1 MKYAQKM
8 TCILL
13 LVLALSF
20 GVGGCALLYGDFAA
34 RLARTDELNAAA
46 HAQSCAAM
54 DSLLRSRSRQ
64 GEEMDRDTL
73 TACLNQVNQTGAIQV
88 LSYPGWESGALCVI
102 LSEDGEPGL
111 TYLSLPEENAVQ
123 VYVGVVDDGG
133 SSLTLRDGQQG
144 TLREEGIRTKSYY
157 FTRLWG
163 GYTLLTAFD
172 LTPLYADRADSLQRF
187 LVLEAAVLLCAAA
200 VIGLLARRMT
210 RPLGVLTAASA
221 QIAAGD
227 YDRRTALRTGDEVE
241 EVSRSFDRMADA
253 VQEKI
258 AELEKSVQQ
267 REDFMGAFTH
277 ELKTPMTSIIGYADM
292 LRTLQADPGEQLEAA
307 DAIYHE
313 GRRLETLA
321 QKLLELL
328 ELSDQPLTLTD
339 VALPEVFAL
348 LARLCRNVPL
358 QLPEGGPTVRGDADL
373 LADLLYNLVNNAVKA
388 SQPGQPVRLLCAEAG
403 GWVRLTVADRG
414 RGIPPGELSRVAEPF
429 YMVDKSRARRQGGSG
444 LGLALCQR
452 IAAAHGGTLE
462 IESELG
468 RGTRVTVCLQK
479 GGAADETEA

>member
-8 TCILL
+8 TCVLL

-20 GVGGCALLYGDFAA
+20 GVGGCVLLYGDFSA

-54 DSLLRSRSRQ
+54 DSLLRSRARQ
-64 GEEMDRDTL
+64 GEPMDQDSL
-73 TACLNQVNQTGAIQV
+73 NACLEELHPAGVSQTVG
-88 LSYPGWESGALCVI
+88 
-102 LSEDGEPGL
+102 
-111 TYLSLPEENAVQ
+111 LPEGGEEITAQIILDTQNGQAVT
-123 VYVGVVDDGG
+123 
-133 SSLTLRDGQQG
+133 LTLRDGQQG
-144 TLREEGIRTKSYY
+144 TLRGDGIQTKSYY
-157 FTRLWG
+157 FSRLWG

-172 LTPLYADRADSLQRF
+172 LTPLYADRADSLHRF

-200 VIGLLARRMT
+200 VIGLLARHIT
-210 RPLGVLTAASA
+210 RPLAVLTAVSA
-221 QIAAGD
+221 QIADGQ

-292 LRTLQADPGEQLEAA
+292 LRTLQADPNEQLEAA
-307 DAIYHE
+307 GAIYHE
-313 GRRLETLA
+313 GQRLEVLS

-339 VALPEVFAL
+339 VALGEVFA
-348 LARLCRNVPL
+348 RLKAICRGVPL
-358 QLPEGGPTVRGDADL
+358 HTPRDGPTVRGDADL
-373 LADLLYNLVNNAVKA
+373 LLDLLYNLVNNAVKA
-388 SQPGQPVRLLCAEAG
+388 SEKGRPVRLLCQEADG
-403 GWVRLTVADRG
+403 LVRLTVADEG
-414 RGIPPGELSRVAEPF
+414 RGIPPEEVSRVTEPF

-452 IAAAHGGTLE
+452 IAAAHGSSLE

-468 RGTRVTVCLQK
+468 RGTRVTVTLQK
-479 GGAADETEA
+479 GGDADEANR